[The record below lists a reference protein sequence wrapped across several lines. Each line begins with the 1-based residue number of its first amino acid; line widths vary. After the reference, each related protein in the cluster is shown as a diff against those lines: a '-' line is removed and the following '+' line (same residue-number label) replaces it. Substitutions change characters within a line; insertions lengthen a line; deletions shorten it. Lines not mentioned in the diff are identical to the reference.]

1 MIKVVAQFQT
11 TLTAGISAA
20 ATTGVLESNT
30 SADNDG
36 ATIPDGDYGIVID
49 ERNSR
54 REYAIITV
62 SGFNFTFVLRGL
74 SMLDGI
80 TEKASNKF
88 AHRKGAEI
96 KIVSHPII
104 ARLVRAFNG
113 EEAFAGVILL
123 PDDRVI
129 STNRQVVDKEYADSI
144 IASGIS
150 SLAVSQ
156 NGSALEV
163 NINSGYYSLN
173 GVITYYAGASA
184 QALVDDATNYI
195 ELTDGVLAINQVGF
209 DNDSMPLGKA
219 ICASGVLTSL
229 TDARA
234 VLGWLDIK
242 PSLGIGRDSAGIFVD
257 LATDPALEFSSGKLR
272 TKIKTAGGLV
282 RDANGLSVDTG
293 VTAGKII
300 VVATGDKLP
309 VIDGSNL
316 TNLPEQLN
324 FIGAT
329 ASDVLK
335 LSADTERSQ
344 FEGLYTKVKE
354 MRMDVK
360 GTVRV
365 KVDMKIN
372 GGAGNGRIYIN
383 GVAAG
388 TAQTLTTDYQ
398 TFSEDFTVLVGDL
411 VQVYIG
417 GSADDTAYAK
427 NFRLYYDLAEV
438 AAGAVITD

>member
-1 MIKVVAQFQT
+1 MIKVIAQFQT

-20 ATTGVLESNT
+20 ATTGKLESNA
-30 SADNDG
+30 SADYDA
-36 ATIPDGDYGIVID
+36 ATLPDGDYGIVID

-54 REYAIITV
+54 REYAIISLV
-62 SGFNFTFVLRGL
+62 GFDFTFVKRGL
-74 SMLDGI
+74 SMLDGD
-80 TEKASNKF
+80 TVKTGNQY
-88 AHRKGAEI
+88 AHRKGAQV

-104 ARLVRAFNG
+104 AKLVRAFNG

-123 PDDRVI
+123 PSDRVI

-195 ELTDGVLAINQVGF
+195 ELTDGALAINQTGF

-242 PSLGIGRDSAGIFVD
+242 PSLGIGRDSSGIFID
-257 LATDPALEFSSGKLR
+257 LATDPGVEFSSGKLR
-272 TKIKTAGGLV
+272 VKIKANGGVV
-282 RDANGLSVDTG
+282 RDSNGLSVDAGTTANKVVVLDANARIPAVDGGLLTG
-293 VTAGKII
+293 IVPTRGTGASNGEDGTITIAHGLGRTPRMVKLYARASTGTNAPRPDSVGSYDGSTYACIFTYAYLDGSTYYAGD
-300 VVATGDKLP
+300 VATNKIGIVKDYLGGNKETAITVTTLDATNI
-309 VIDGSNL
+309 VL
-316 TNLPEQLN
+316 TNTKT
-324 FIGAT
+324 T
-329 ASDVLK
+329 A
-335 LSADTERSQ
+335 ACP
-344 FEGLYTKVKE
+344 Y
-354 MRMDVK
+354 
-360 GTVRV
+360 
-365 KVDMKIN
+365 
-372 GGAGNGRIYIN
+372 
-383 GVAAG
+383 
-388 TAQTLTTDYQ
+388 DYLW
-398 TFSEDFTVLVGDL
+398 E
-411 VQVYIG
+411 
-417 GSADDTAYAK
+417 AC
-427 NFRLYYDLAEV
+427 
-438 AAGAVITD
+438 